1 MDPTIIIIALL
12 FFTSVIMAL
21 AMGVAWLH
29 FGRQRHVLSWALS
42 YGIAAVQWLANA
54 GGVALQSGVLMA
66 VTACCIVV
74 SGTLMLVGVRQR
86 SGRPLP
92 RLTLIVLGALAGG
105 GGIYAAVIGDR
116 SLQGMIVPFYVG
128 VLMIWSA
135 VALWPRNRRLN
146 APELAFF
153 SMSITLALF
162 EVGLVASAAMDF
174 GRVPGEGLAFYRV
187 LLGLG
192 LPSIYVGLGVAAIM
206 VVAGDLAYQLRKQMR
221 HDPLTNVLNRR
232 GLDEAAVRAIGHANR
247 NQRPLALVICDLDG
261 FKALNDGHGH
271 IAGDEALRGFARLL
285 TSAVRRGDIVARMG
299 GDEFGLL
306 LIDTDAAAADDV
318 MERVRVEISCL
329 IVPNAQEAALQ
340 ASFGVAEL
348 IASDATLEDM
358 VARAD
363 TALYQAKKDGKNRV
377 AIWRAASPSAEGWF
391 VEGTQLAAV

>member
-1 MDPTIIIIALL
+1 M
-12 FFTSVIMAL
+12 
-21 AMGVAWLH
+21 
-29 FGRQRHVLSWALS
+29 
-42 YGIAAVQWLANA
+42 
-54 GGVALQSGVLMA
+54 
-66 VTACCIVV
+66 
-74 SGTLMLVGVRQR
+74 
-86 SGRPLP
+86 
-92 RLTLIVLGALAGG
+92 
-105 GGIYAAVIGDR
+105 
-116 SLQGMIVPFYVG
+116 
-128 VLMIWSA
+128 
-135 VALWPRNRRLN
+135 
-146 APELAFF
+146 
-153 SMSITLALF
+153 
-162 EVGLVASAAMDF
+162 
-174 GRVPGEGLAFYRV
+174 
-187 LLGLG
+187 
-192 LPSIYVGLGVAAIM
+192 
-206 VVAGDLAYQLRKQMR
+206 
-221 HDPLTNVLNRR
+221 TNVLNRR

-306 LIDTDAAAADDV
+306 LIDTDAAAAADV